1 VACGLS
7 LIEAMSAAT
16 EEKAETPTEEA
27 SVTDDTAGSH
37 ADPPEKPPEEKVK
50 VKGVVNWFNVAKG
63 FGASSWLFLAS
74 RMLVGRHPAVAPRK
88 GASIRC
94 ERFPRTP
101 FPSPV
106 VYPIVA
112 AARGPRLGS
121 KRGPPSPP
129 DRQAPLAFYCYYY
142 AEPLSRA
149 RVSALGRRGF

>member
-1 VACGLS
+1 
-7 LIEAMSAAT
+7 MSAAT

-63 FGASSWLFLAS
+63 IRCVQLAFS
-74 RMLVGRHPAVAPRK
+74 RFSHVGRSPPCGRPQEGGVDSMRALPPHNVSI
-88 GASIRC
+88 ASG
-94 ERFPRTP
+94 F
-101 FPSPV
+101 F
-106 VYPIVA
+106 PIVA

-129 DRQAPLAFYCYYY
+129 TAKPRSLFVHLLLCGTAF
-142 AEPLSRA
+142 ARA